1 MNWDIFW
8 YQICGQS
15 LVSPSELNTASM
27 HAVSWKR
34 KYLLTNNSI
43 IRDPP
48 QDFDAQGESTLTTRF
63 SALDTIKREEF
74 EQRNV
79 LKFLNNSLRAK

>member
-1 MNWDIFW
+1 MW
-8 YQICGQS
+8 
-15 LVSPSELNTASM
+15 
-27 HAVSWKR
+27 
-34 KYLLTNNSI
+34 
-43 IRDPP
+43 PP

-79 LKFLNNSLRAK
+79 LKFLNNSFRAK